1 MTSARQ
7 FMSSK
12 RWFNDLR
19 KVLQNLEDVDALCNA
34 SLDDTGGEWL
44 REMML
49 CRLEPRA
56 AVAQPRQILE
66 ALGMIHALRE
76 RDPEQEF
83 DELH

>member
-1 MTSARQ
+1 
-7 FMSSK
+7 
-12 RWFNDLR
+12 
-19 KVLQNLEDVDALCNA
+19 
-34 SLDDTGGEWL
+34 
-44 REMML
+44 MML

-66 ALGMIHALRE
+66 ALGMIHALRK